1 MDESAMSDD
10 RSQPAPVPDAPVTW
24 RRADRAWRISAR
36 LTPRH
41 VNWYLRLRSGRGLPG
56 SFRARFL
63 AMHLPPE
70 TVERALGDIRRLEDW
85 LPVWNRA
92 AQRFLAEARR
102 EDATGHWQ
110 QAATARRNA
119 AMCYHV
125 AHLITDDD
133 PRTVRALRAAGV
145 QAFSQ
150 AIQRLMP
157 HTRRV
162 GVPWRATNLPAY
174 LAKPAR
180 NHDRLPTVVMLN
192 GATTTK
198 EETLLWSDNFLERGL
213 AVLAL
218 DWPGTGEATD
228 GGPLSSK
235 CDDITDGIIAF
246 AETDGDLDPNRVALV
261 GFSLGGA
268 VAVRAAAMDRRIDA
282 CVTVTAPYD
291 ARRWISAVNP
301 IVGHQLLSLAGRSAS
316 LQDLADDFSLVDVAN
331 RLRCPLL
338 VFGAGRDLVVP
349 PDESLHLSAAA
360 SDLSTLVWYPHA
372 SHGLYDLIDDWT
384 AVAADWLAALFH
396 LPTTGDTRSTRVDD
410 PAADDHLLAENS
422 APTPP

>member
-1 MDESAMSDD
+1 MSDD
-10 RSQPAPVPDAPVTW
+10 RSRPTPGSESPIIW
-24 RRADRAWRISAR
+24 RRADRAWRLSAK

-41 VNWYLRLRSGRGLPG
+41 VDWFLRVRTGRGLPG

-63 AMHLPPE
+63 AMQLPPE
-70 TVERALGDIRRLEDW
+70 TVDRALGEVRRLDDW
-85 LPVWNRA
+85 LPAWNRA
-92 AQRFLAEARR
+92 AQRYLAEARR

-110 QAATARRNA
+110 QAAIARRNA

-157 HTRRV
+157 HTHKV
-162 GVPWRATNLPAY
+162 GVPWRAASLPAY

-180 NHDRLPTVVMLN
+180 HYDRLPTVVFLN

-198 EETLLWSDNFLERGL
+198 EETLLWSDHFLERGL

-218 DWPGTGEATD
+218 DWPGTGEASD
-228 GGPLSSK
+228 GGPLSSQ

-246 AETDGDLDPNRVALV
+246 AESDGDLDPSRIALI

-268 VAVRAAAMDRRIDA
+268 VAVRAAALDRRIDA

-291 ARRWISAVNP
+291 ARRWIGAVNP
-301 IVGHQLLSLAGRSAS
+301 IVGHQLLSLAGQSAS
-316 LQDLADDFSLVDVAN
+316 LQDLVDDFSLVDVAN

-360 SDLSTLVWYPHA
+360 GDLATLVWYPRG
-372 SHGLYDLIDDWT
+372 SHGLYDQIDDWT
-384 AVAADWLAALFH
+384 AVAADWLATLFR
-396 LPTTGDTRSTRVDD
+396 LPATGASESTRVDD
-410 PAADDHLLAENS
+410 TAPEDRLLTED
-422 APTPP
+422 PTTTGHPS

>member
-1 MDESAMSDD
+1 MSDD
-10 RSQPAPVPDAPVTW
+10 RSQPAPRPETPVVW

-41 VNWYLRLRSGRGLPG
+41 VDWFLRLRSGRGLPG

-63 AMHLPPE
+63 AMRLPPE
-70 TVERALGDIRRLEDW
+70 TVDRALGAIRRLSDW

-102 EDATGHWQ
+102 EDAAGHWQ

-119 AMCYHV
+119 AMSYHV

-145 QAFSQ
+145 QAYSQ
-150 AIQRLMP
+150 AMARLMP
-157 HTRRV
+157 HVRKV
-162 GVPWRATNLPAY
+162 GVPWRASALPAY
-174 LAKPAR
+174 LAKPPLH
-180 NHDRLPTVVMLN
+180 HDRLPTVVLLN
-192 GATTTK
+192 GATSTK
-198 EETLLWSDNFLERGL
+198 EETLLWSDHFLERGL

-218 DWPGTGEATD
+218 DWPGTGEAAD
-228 GGPLSSK
+228 GGPLSSQ
-235 CDDITDGIIAF
+235 CDDVTDGIIAF
-246 AETDGDLDPNRVALV
+246 AEADGDLDPARVALI

-268 VAVRAAAMDRRIDA
+268 VAVRAAALDRRIDA

-291 ARRWISAVNP
+291 ARRWIDAVNP
-301 IVGHQLLSLAGRSAS
+301 IVGHQLLSLAGQSAS
-316 LQDLADDFSLVDVAN
+316 LQDLAADFSLVEIVD

-360 SDLSTLVWYPHA
+360 GDLATLVWYPRG
-372 SHGLYDLIDDWT
+372 SHGLYDLVDDWT
-384 AVAADWLAALFH
+384 AVAADWLAALFR
-396 LPTTGDTRSTRVDD
+396 LPTTGDTKSTRVDNPTADDRMLAED
-410 PAADDHLLAENS
+410 PAS
-422 APTPP
+422 TSP

>member
-1 MDESAMSDD
+1 MSDD
-10 RSQPAPVPDAPVTW
+10 SSRPTPSETPITW
-24 RRADRAWRISAR
+24 SRADRAWRISAR

-41 VNWYLRLRSGRGLPG
+41 VDWFLRLRSGRGLPA

-63 AMHLPPE
+63 AMRLPPE
-70 TVERALGDIRRLEDW
+70 TIDRALGEVRRLDDW
-85 LPVWNRA
+85 LPAWNRA

-102 EDATGHWQ
+102 EDVTGHWQ

-150 AIQRLMP
+150 SVQRLMP
-157 HTRRV
+157 HTRKV
-162 GVPWRATNLPAY
+162 AVPWRASSLPAY
-174 LAKPAR
+174 LAKPALH
-180 NHDRLPTVVMLN
+180 HDRLPTVVLLN

-198 EETLLWSDNFLERGL
+198 EETLLWSDHFLERGL

-218 DWPGTGEATD
+218 DWPGTGEAAA
-228 GGPLSSK
+228 GGALTSQ
-235 CDDITDGIIAF
+235 CDDITDGIVAF
-246 AETDGDLDPNRVALV
+246 AESDGDLDPSRVALI

-268 VAVRAAAMDRRIDA
+268 VAVRAAALDRRIDA

-291 ARRWISAVNP
+291 PRRWIAAVNP
-301 IVGHQLLSLAGRSAS
+301 IVAHQLLSLAGQTES
-316 LQDLADDFSLVDVAN
+316 LQDLAADFSLVDVAS
-331 RLRCPLL
+331 RLHCPLL

-360 SDLSTLVWYPHA
+360 GELATLVWYPRA

-384 AVAADWLAALFH
+384 SVAADWLAALFH
-396 LPTTGDTRSTRVDD
+396 LPATGVAGSTRVDE
-410 PAADDHLLAENS
+410 PAAEDRLLTEDS
-422 APTPP
+422 AATGPPS